1 MGRSSRQKINK
12 EAVAWHETLGQ
23 MKFDRFVQ
31 NIPSKSKRKKKEKKK
46 QKQKQKNARSSQVHM
61 ELPQK

>member
-12 EAVAWHETLGQ
+12 EAVAWHGTLGQ
-23 MKFDRFVQ
+23 MNLTDLYKTFH
-31 NIPSKSKRKKKEKKK
+31 PKAKEKKKRKKK
-46 QKQKQKNARSSQVHM
+46 QKNAHSSQVHM